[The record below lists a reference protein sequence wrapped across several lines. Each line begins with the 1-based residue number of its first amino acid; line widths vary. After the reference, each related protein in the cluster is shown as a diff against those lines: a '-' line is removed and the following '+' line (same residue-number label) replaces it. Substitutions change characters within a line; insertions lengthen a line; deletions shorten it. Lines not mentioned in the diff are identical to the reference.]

1 MVSRSLTEVYVLMRN
16 NAIQGRQIFAEQGN
30 ENERVRLMRSG
41 SRDLEAGDS
50 HLPPPWTDALEE
62 AHYVI
67 TRLRTKLSEL
77 QTRHERQIRRP
88 ALDDTSEQRHI
99 SRLTSELAR
108 LFSHA
113 HTHISAIRR
122 HANHGTLRT
131 KLSELQTRHERQI
144 RRPALDDTSEQRHI
158 SRLTSEL
165 ARLFSHAHTHISAI
179 RRHANHGTLLTKL
192 SELQTQHERQIRRP
206 ALDDTSK
213 QRHISRLTSELAR
226 LFSHAHTHISAIR
239 RHANHVTNVV
249 LALVTTL
256 QDLSVTFRTAQSN
269 YLKSLTSR
277 EERSNAYLDL
287 PNFEEL
293 SLNDNELLPGLTN
306 NQTDLL
312 FSLPSTSGTQNNFID
327 DDRSQSEPFQ
337 NNILSQTQMLL
348 MEEDNTKMV
357 AEREEEVN
365 KIVRSIT
372 DLNDVFK
379 DLSHMVNEQG
389 TVLDRIDYNIE
400 QTQVQVHEGY
410 KQLQKAERY
419 QRKNRK
425 MHCILVMATLNPEWR
440 VLLDMA
446 RELQEQNF

>member
-1 MVSRSLTEVYVLMRN
+1 ML
-16 NAIQGRQIFAEQGN
+16 
-30 ENERVRLMRSG
+30 
-41 SRDLEAGDS
+41 
-50 HLPPPWTDALEE
+50 
-62 AHYVI
+62 
-67 TRLRTKLSEL
+67 
-77 QTRHERQIRRP
+77 
-88 ALDDTSEQRHI
+88 
-99 SRLTSELAR
+99 
-108 LFSHA
+108 
-113 HTHISAIRR
+113 
-122 HANHGTLRT
+122 
-131 KLSELQTRHERQI
+131 
-144 RRPALDDTSEQRHI
+144 
-158 SRLTSEL
+158 
-165 ARLFSHAHTHISAI
+165 
-179 RRHANHGTLLTKL
+179 
-192 SELQTQHERQIRRP
+192 
-206 ALDDTSK
+206 
-213 QRHISRLTSELAR
+213 
-226 LFSHAHTHISAIR
+226 
-239 RHANHVTNVV
+239 

-256 QDLSVTFRTAQSN
+256 QDLSVTFRTAQST

-277 EERSNAYLDL
+277 EERSNAYFDL

-337 NNILSQTQMLL
+337 NKILSQTQMLL

-357 AEREEEVN
+357 TEREEEVN

-425 MHCILVMATLNPEWR
+425 MHCILVLAVSLIGMLI
-440 VLLDMA
+440 LLIVVKS
-446 RELQEQNF
+446 